1 MYSVV
6 LLTLFPD
13 QLKSF
18 ILKGIFLKAH
28 QQNLFKFN
36 IIDLRDFGVGI
47 HKKVD
52 DYPVSERKGMLIR
65 PDVIL
70 NALSTLDDLGQ
81 YRILYTC
88 PKGKIFNQG
97 FAKNLVNEKKGIVII
112 PGYYRG
118 IDDRIFDFVNIE
130 RVSIGNYILNSGDV
144 PALAIIDSVVRLIPG
159 VLGNS
164 DCIGL
169 DTFNSKWF
177 ESSQYTK
184 PDVINGKSIPDIL
197 KSGHHGEIET
207 FKFQQSV
214 LTTLFNRPDLISG
227 HIFTNEEQQK
237 ITESVC
243 SIL

>member
-1 MYSVV
+1 MYSIV

-18 ILKGIFLKAH
+18 ILKGIFLKAY
-28 QQNLFKFN
+28 QQNLFKLN
-36 IIDLRDFGVGI
+36 IIDLRDFGIGV

-97 FAKNLVNEKKGIVII
+97 FAENLVNEKKGIVII

-144 PALAIIDSVVRLIPG
+144 PALAVIDSVVRLIPG

-169 DTFNSKWF
+169 DSFNSIWF

-184 PDVINGKSIPDIL
+184 PDVINGKSVPDIL
-197 KSGHHGEIET
+197 KSGHHSEIET

-214 LTTLFNRPDLISG
+214 LTTLFNRPDVISG
-227 HIFTNEEQQK
+227 RIFTNEEQQK

-243 SIL
+243 SVL

>member
-1 MYSVV
+1 MYSIV

-18 ILKGIFLKAH
+18 ILKGIFLKAY
-28 QQNLFKFN
+28 QQNLFKLN

-88 PKGKIFNQG
+88 PKGKIFNQS
-97 FAKNLVNEKKGIVII
+97 FAENLVNEKKGIVII

-184 PDVINGKSIPDIL
+184 PEVINGKSIPYIL

-207 FKFQQSV
+207 FKFHQSV
-214 LTTLFNRPDLISG
+214 LTTLFNRPDVICG

-243 SIL
+243 SVL